1 MKTSTTGKKHTRATV
16 ENNFFKILF
25 LNFLNIRK
33 DYCKPQLSPLK
44 GTTENITVSF
54 REPV

>member
-25 LNFLNIRK
+25 LTFLNIRK
-33 DYCKPQLSPLK
+33 DYCKPQLSPLR